1 MLIYLSE
8 VVVWWHWVALGLI
21 LLIVEM
27 NVGTFLF
34 LGLGLAAAVVGGVD
48 YAMDLSF
55 LQALLLWIVLSVA
68 ALAAWVRWFRERTVS
83 TTGQSNHGLDTPG
96 TVTEAIAPHR
106 RGKVI
111 FDTPVLGNTVWHATA
126 AAELPV
132 GTRVRIVEV
141 NGQLIEVEKI

>member
-8 VVVWWHWVALGLI
+8 VVVWWHWVVLGLI

-48 YAMDLSF
+48 YTMDLSF

-111 FDTPVLGNTVWHATA
+111 FDTPVLGNTVWHATS
-126 AAELPV
+126 AAELPE
-132 GTRVRIVEV
+132 GTRVHIVEV

>member
-8 VVVWWHWVALGLI
+8 VVAWWHWVALGLI

-34 LGLGLAAAVVGGVD
+34 LGLGLAAAAVGGVD

-55 LQALLLWIVLSVA
+55 LHALLLWIVLSVA
-68 ALAAWVRWFRERTVS
+68 TLAAWVRWFRERTVS

-96 TVTEAIAPHR
+96 TVTKAIAPHR
-106 RGKVI
+106 RGTVI

-126 AAELPV
+126 AAELSE

>member
-8 VVVWWHWVALGLI
+8 MVVWWHWVALGLI

-34 LGLGLAAAVVGGVD
+34 LGLGLAAAGVGGID
-48 YAMDLSF
+48 YALDLSF
-55 LQALLLWIVLSVA
+55 IQALLLWIALSVV
-68 ALAAWVRWFRERTVS
+68 ALAAWVRWFRDDTVS
-83 TTGQSNHGLDTPG
+83 TTGQSNHGLDTLG

-111 FDTPVLGNTVWHATA
+111 FDTPVLGNTAWHATA
-126 AAELPV
+126 TAELPE

>member
-96 TVTEAIAPHR
+96 TVTEAIASHR

-111 FDTPVLGNTVWHATA
+111 FDTPVLGNTLWHATA
-126 AAELPV
+126 AAELPE